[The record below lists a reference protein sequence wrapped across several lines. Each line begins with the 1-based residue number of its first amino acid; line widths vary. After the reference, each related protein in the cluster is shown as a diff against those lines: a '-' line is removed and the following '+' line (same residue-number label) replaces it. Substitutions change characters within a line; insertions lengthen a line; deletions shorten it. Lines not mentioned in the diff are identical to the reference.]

1 MRYLKAFGAVLLVV
15 LLGIFVAQRVGR
27 ARGIALTGPPKL
39 AGKDPQ
45 AAGLMQAQAQAQAQ
59 AEAQAGPRDGA
70 PSAAERVVVA
80 KSPAW
85 SAPQA
90 SSLSALKLIR
100 TAEISIE
107 LKSYADGARAAEA
120 IARAREGYVAEARSS
135 GASDGPAA
143 GTLTLRIPAERF
155 DDALR
160 ELASLG
166 KVQTQQVRTQDVTR
180 EYFDLETRLR
190 VERDAETRLRDVLR
204 NRTARLSDIV
214 EAEQELTRVVGEIEQ
229 TEGER
234 QFSDRQVAFSTIAL
248 ELHEPGVAP
257 APVTEAS
264 AWQPIRT
271 ALHDSLFLLSTSAA
285 GLIYALA
292 AGLPWAGVA
301 ALLWVWIRRVRSR
314 RALRLAV

>member
-1 MRYLKAFGAVLLVV
+1 MRYLRALGGLLAIV
-15 LLGIFVAQRVGR
+15 LLGIFVARQVNLR
-27 ARGIALTGPPKL
+27 RGLAMTAPPKL
-39 AGKDPQ
+39 AAKDLQ
-45 AAGLMQAQAQAQAQ
+45 AAGL
-59 AEAQAGPRDGA
+59 AQAGLRDGA
-70 PSAAERVVVA
+70 APAAERVVVA

-85 SAPQA
+85 NAPRA
-90 SSLSALKLIR
+90 NSLSTLELIR

-120 IARAREGYVAEARSS
+120 IARACEGYVAEARSS
-135 GASDGPAA
+135 GASGGPAA

-155 DDALR
+155 DDAFR

-166 KVQTQQVRTQDVTR
+166 RVQTQQVRTQDVTK

-190 VERDAETRLRDVLR
+190 VERDAEARLREVLR

-234 QFSDRQVAFSTIAL
+234 VYYDRQVAFSTIAL

-257 APVTEAS
+257 APVAEPS

-271 ALHDSLFLLSTSAA
+271 ALHDSLYLLSTSAA

-301 ALLWVWIRRVRSR
+301 VLLWLFVRRVRSR